1 MVRPLIV
8 PPAAQAWLSE
18 FVEEGLRPEAVDDFV
33 RVVDDEILAAIPEI
47 AGDPSLA
54 EELDFST
61 REHWRNFLVGL
72 SGDHR
77 LALPP
82 AAIALSLS
90 IARRHLD
97 INVLLK
103 VYRVANRAVF
113 AYITE
118 HTEPGRLPA
127 GLARDEALLALWLRA
142 EKWIDDS
149 IEQLIDHYTRERA
162 ALAEGAHA
170 RRAETIE
177 ALVSGAL
184 PTADTE
190 AILGH
195 RLTSWQTAFV
205 LSASSTTDD
214 STVLFDIAVRVC
226 QQLGLPRP
234 LTTLAGSRELWAWV
248 ATPEEPSLRLDDA
261 VDLLAGEGVHLA
273 VGLSSRGP
281 TAFRTSHVQA
291 LAAQRIGLRAP
302 AAVHAY
308 ADIELVSLVGDGEL
322 ARAMVRREIAPLLVD
337 GRTEET
343 LRTTALAYLRAGQN
357 VDSAAECLFVHP
369 NTVRYRL
376 ARVEALLDGR
386 LASRAAQLEVA
397 LAWVATYGLEALQ

>member
-1 MVRPLIV
+1 MRPQTV
-8 PPAAQAWLSE
+8 PAAAQAWLQE

-54 EELDFST
+54 EELHVST

-77 LALPP
+77 LVLPP

-97 INVLLK
+97 ISVLLK

-142 EKWIDDS
+142 EKWIDES

-177 ALVSGAL
+177 ALVAGAL
-184 PTADTE
+184 PTAETE

-195 RLTSWQTAFV
+195 RLALWQTAFV
-205 LSASSTTDD
+205 LSASTTTDD
-214 STVLFDIAVRVC
+214 STVLFDLAVRVC
-226 QQLGLPRP
+226 QRLGLPKP

-248 ATPEEPSLRLDDA
+248 ATPEPPSLRVEEA
-261 VDLLAGEGVHLA
+261 ADLVAGDGVHLA
-273 VGLSSRGP
+273 MGTPSRGP
-281 TAFRTSHVQA
+281 TAFRMSHVQA
-291 LAAQRIGLRAP
+291 VAAQRIGLRAP
-302 AAVHAY
+302 APVHSY
-308 ADIELVSLVGDGEL
+308 ADTELMSLVGDGEL
-322 ARAMVRREIAPLLVD
+322 AREMVRRELAPLLTG
-337 GRTEET
+337 GRTEAT
-343 LRTTALAYLRAGQN
+343 LRATALAYLRAGQN
-357 VDSAAECLFVHP
+357 VDSAAESLFVHP
-369 NTVRYRL
+369 NTVRYRI
-376 ARVEALLDGR
+376 ARVEALLDRR
-386 LASRAAQLEVA
+386 LASRAALLEVS
-397 LAWVATYGLEALQ
+397 LAWVETYGLEALG